1 MQILRFNRETK
12 FTKTVQKLSK
22 IHRQTKGGRS
32 HHRLLNTPLVLTTCK
47 IENTRSK
54 SSTCLQ
60 KYDNARCLTCATSCW
75 TAESTESRTRRKP
88 LRAQAL
94 PGRKFPWTK
103 VFLVRK
109 SVLHT
114 TQRQND
120 YHWSTYRWE
129 HFDRMRSFKVMAFL
143 VWARPFFVLKCLAL
157 VLDQPTVSHLFRYD
171 YEIPLGLTLLLSQS
185 L

>member
-1 MQILRFNRETK
+1 M
-12 FTKTVQKLSK
+12 QKLSK

>member
-1 MQILRFNRETK
+1 MVEGGWALHRKNIFLSQNDDFGCILPQFLTGRKHRVTRSLGMQILRFNRETK

-103 VFLVRK
+103 VLPVRK

-120 YHWSTYRWE
+120 YH
-129 HFDRMRSFKVMAFL
+129 
-143 VWARPFFVLKCLAL
+143 
-157 VLDQPTVSHLFRYD
+157 
-171 YEIPLGLTLLLSQS
+171 
-185 L
+185 